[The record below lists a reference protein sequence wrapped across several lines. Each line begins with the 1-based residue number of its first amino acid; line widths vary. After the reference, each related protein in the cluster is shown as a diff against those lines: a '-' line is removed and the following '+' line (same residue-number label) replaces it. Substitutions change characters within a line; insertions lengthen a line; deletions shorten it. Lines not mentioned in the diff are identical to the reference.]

1 MTELDIMDHPSHIAA
16 GRGRVRFQGRSDRID
31 VLAKSFRSLKRR
43 LLVVLGDP
51 GMGKTTLA
59 VLLMRELLEHL
70 ERGRTSSRIVHSC

>member
-51 GMGKTTLA
+51 GMG
-59 VLLMRELLEHL
+59 RPP
-70 ERGRTSSRIVHSC
+70 